1 MKNFLLVF
9 LGSGFGG
16 GLRYGIS
23 IIMKPVSEAGKFP
36 LATFISNTVACLLVA
51 WLLNRLFPQMHNDA
65 TVRLLLITGFCGGFS
80 TFSALSLETAGLLK
94 SGNWTMAIFYLLLS
108 LASGI
113 AAFWI
118 FNGESVSQGR

>member
-23 IIMKPVSEAGKFP
+23 MLLKPGSESGKFP
-36 LATFISNTVACLLVA
+36 LATFISNTLACLLAA
-51 WLLNRLFPQMHNDA
+51 WLLNRLFPSLQSDTNA
-65 TVRLLLITGFCGGFS
+65 RFLLLSGFCGGFS

-94 SGNWTMAIFYLLLS
+94 SGNWTMAIFYILLS
-108 LASGI
+108 LTSGI

-118 FNGESVSQGR
+118 FNGESVSPGR